1 MSLEEFYNEIGGNYN
16 NLISRLKNE
25 NLIVKFLKWFLQ
37 DESFNNLKK
46 SVEAGD
52 LKQAFV
58 YAHTLK
64 GLALTLELGDMIPT
78 IQDITEKLRNSN
90 NIEQEEFNE
99 LEKNYNKI
107 ISSIK
112 ML

>member
-25 NLIVKFLKWFLQ
+25 NLIVKFLKLFLQ

-52 LKQAFV
+52 LKQAFIE
-58 YAHTLK
+58 AHTLK

-78 IQDITEKLRNSN
+78 IKDITEKLRNFN
-90 NIEQEEFNE
+90 NIEQEEFNK
-99 LEKNYNKI
+99 LETIYNKI
-107 ISSIK
+107 ISLIK